1 MKSPSIYRSEDALH
15 QACAGYLNAR
25 LLPPAWWTT
34 FPAGG
39 GGKDRGS
46 RLKRMGMKAGVPD
59 LLIFV
64 KKYLARSELK
74 YLARS
79 ELLAP
84 TYESLSAYGIELKTK
99 KGVISSVQ
107 SRTHQDM
114 ITAGFQISVARSLED
129 LKQTLDVWRI
139 PLRHVSPST
148 ERLMLSLNAWQE
160 ANFDLSSL

>member
-1 MKSPSIYRSEDALH
+1 MKSPSVYRSEDALH

-46 RLKRMGMKAGVPD
+46 RLKRMGMKSGVPD
-59 LLIFV
+59 LLIFDPLPV
-64 KKYLARSELK
+64 MGIMG
-74 YLARS
+74 
-79 ELLAP
+79 
-84 TYESLSAYGIELKTK
+84 YGIELKDKDGRLLPSQIET
-99 KGVISSVQ
+99 Q
-107 SRTHQDM
+107 PRM
-114 ITAGFQISVARSLED
+114 MNAGFQIMSICRSLEEM
-129 LKQTLDVWRI
+129 KHQLDEWRI
-139 PLRHVSPST
+139 PIRHVSPAT